1 MGITNFAFSV
11 MGITDF
17 AFLLGRLAAAPET
30 RFQCAGRLAWN
41 FGGGSKIRFRSF
53 PRNSDEAKPRRA
65 VWTGGVLGLGPAVPY
80 RSLVG
85 ENDEPGDGRDLSRMP
100 ELR

>member
-1 MGITNFAFSV
+1 MHVRAGTAFILTRKLRQKHESGAV
-11 MGITDF
+11 T
-17 AFLLGRLAAAPET
+17 LTWPRGRDS
-30 RFQCAGRLAWN
+30 AGVRL
-41 FGGGSKIRFRSF
+41 RSF

-85 ENDEPGDGRDLSRMP
+85 ENDEPGDGRDLSRRP